1 MTGECG
7 IRLKEESRFGFQ
19 IPDPG
24 TLILLMPCVPL
35 KRPLAVFAK
44 APSLLSPSS
53 FSERSVI
60 CDSESRFGFQ
70 IPDPGTLILLM
81 PCVPL
86 KRSLLKLCIQQL
98 RDTRWLS
105 ESHITERSENELG
118 ALALS
123 WSLSNYSPAA
133 SSSCSS

>member
-7 IRLKEESRFGFQ
+7 IRLKE
-19 IPDPG
+19 
-24 TLILLMPCVPL
+24 
-35 KRPLAVFAK
+35 
-44 APSLLSPSS
+44 
-53 FSERSVI
+53 
-60 CDSESRFGFQ
+60 ESRFGFQ

-118 ALALS
+118 ERRLGAFANTAKGGL
-123 WSLSNYSPAA
+123 PP
-133 SSSCSS
+133 